1 MFNFKYEKCATFKYE
16 KCSILKYEKRGI
28 SNTKYVLFLNK
39 GNVCRSYKYINTNVT
54 YFRQTA
60 PHKNCLSWGSRNSF
74 PFVNYRPSF

>member
-54 YFRQTA
+54 YLMPNGTPYKLLKLGF
-60 PHKNCLSWGSRNSF
+60 
-74 PFVNYRPSF
+74 